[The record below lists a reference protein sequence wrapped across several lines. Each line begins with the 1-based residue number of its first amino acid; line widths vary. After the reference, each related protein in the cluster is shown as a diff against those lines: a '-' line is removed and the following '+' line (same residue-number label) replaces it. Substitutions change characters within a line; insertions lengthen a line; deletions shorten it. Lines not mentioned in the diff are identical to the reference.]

1 MGGKGKSLFQM
12 TDGRC
17 SNIDPI
23 IFRPLKSLTLSNTQQ
38 RSLLR
43 LVQAGISVYSPHTA
57 VDASVGGVNDWLA
70 DGISGGKENESERTY
85 VEKSNGSGM
94 AYSCMSYIVVHVER
108 CINREGLY
116 KC

>member
-1 MGGKGKSLFQM
+1 M
-12 TDGRC
+12 D
-17 SNIDPI
+17 IDPI

-70 DGISGGKENESERTY
+70 DGISGGKENESDRTY

-94 AYSCMSYIVVHVER
+94 RMSPFW
-108 CINREGLY
+108 CIIIDDVRYLRKVLGTNSKLS
-116 KC
+116 

>member
-1 MGGKGKSLFQM
+1 MPL
-12 TDGRC
+12 
-17 SNIDPI
+17 NIDPI

-70 DGISGGKENESERTY
+70 DGISGGKDNETDRTY

-94 AYSCMSYIVVHVER
+94 VCLCRRCGFTHVDHCMRAKKSIR
-108 CINREGLY
+108 